1 MSGDADPEVLRGL
14 VDRDFPEKVASGV
27 DAEHLDGDLDDA
39 VGGGGQAG
47 GFSVDVRDVDGGR
60 HGRVGITDGATRGR
74 FAVCA
79 QLHRDVPC
87 HLRRHDMVGSAWS
100 AWLHNRRDDLE
111 NEMALHRKPFIAAPS
126 DVRISR
132 QGDNAIIFYADE
144 KVGRVSFGLGADIMA
159 GMTDDDIL
167 ELWNATL
174 EEQDELARDFDYVAK
189 EVPMGKPQ
197 VRFSE
202 QMARWVTRGGV
213 VRALVLG
220 DGAHGDPVVE
230 IDDREF
236 SGAAFLQILSCYA
249 GWGVRI
255 EMVPDTEL
263 YERPALVV
271 REPEREWDE

>member
-1 MSGDADPEVLRGL
+1 
-14 VDRDFPEKVASGV
+14 
-27 DAEHLDGDLDDA
+27 
-39 VGGGGQAG
+39 
-47 GFSVDVRDVDGGR
+47 
-60 HGRVGITDGATRGR
+60 
-74 FAVCA
+74 
-79 QLHRDVPC
+79 
-87 HLRRHDMVGSAWS
+87 MVGSAWS